1 MEQAAAQEVAD
12 GWAEGAVWPLP
23 VWAFIAADAV
33 EESEVDCAAAM
44 GDSSSLSIITSAA
57 V

>member
-23 VWAFIAADAV
+23 VWAFIAAGAV